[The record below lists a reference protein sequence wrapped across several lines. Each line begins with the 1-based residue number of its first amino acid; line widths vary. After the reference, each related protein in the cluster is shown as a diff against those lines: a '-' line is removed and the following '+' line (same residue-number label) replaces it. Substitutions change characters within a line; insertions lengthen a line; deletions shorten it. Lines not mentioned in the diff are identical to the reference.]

1 MVTVNDL
8 VRQRVIFP
16 KLRFL
21 LELAGAIILILD
33 ETLETQLAVGA
44 KNQTAG
50 KTPNIIQ
57 FITNFLAD
65 FAIRPSGGCDRF
77 VPRIVEFVNHA
88 RAIRFHR

>member
-21 LELAGAIILILD
+21 LALAGAIILILD

-44 KNQTAG
+44 KNHGEGRVYGWGEWLQKGAL
-50 KTPNIIQ
+50 I
-57 FITNFLAD
+57 F
-65 FAIRPSGGCDRF
+65 C
-77 VPRIVEFVNHA
+77 
-88 RAIRFHR
+88 